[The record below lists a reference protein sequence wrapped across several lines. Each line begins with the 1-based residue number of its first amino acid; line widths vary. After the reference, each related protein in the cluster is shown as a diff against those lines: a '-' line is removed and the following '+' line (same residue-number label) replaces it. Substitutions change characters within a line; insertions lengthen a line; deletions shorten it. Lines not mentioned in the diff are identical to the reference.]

1 MMEHTRSSLAALA
14 AIGFLLAAS
23 PAVADDEASNR
34 PLVVA
39 SEHGNCY
46 AKSVPSASYGNEGQT
61 RVYVVERDADTL
73 AATYEW
79 YANRLRLEC
88 NVADSGGVTALSIIE
103 FGPWARG
110 QEASDDVLALAFYWN
125 GRLLRRYSTL
135 DIAGRPSNVSASVSH
150 YSVIEEVLGYQWVDG
165 NRYRFAI
172 RTIDNRVI
180 TFDAGA
186 GTIVS
191 SIAAGE

>member
-1 MMEHTRSSLAALA
+1 MTYRRVLFLAISAL
-14 AIGFLLAAS
+14 FLTAPFAF
-23 PAVADDEASNR
+23 ADQEASNR

-39 SEHGNCY
+39 SEYGNCY

-61 RVYVVERDADTL
+61 RVYLVERDADTL
-73 AATYEW
+73 VATYDW

-88 NVADSGGVTALSIIE
+88 NVADPSGVTALSIVE

-110 QEASDDVLALAFYWN
+110 QEASGNVLALAFYWN

-150 YSVIEEVLGYQWVDG
+150 YSVIDEVLGYQWADG
-165 NRYRFAI
+165 NRYHFAI

-191 SIAAGE
+191 SVAAGE

>member
-1 MMEHTRSSLAALA
+1 MRHGRLNLAALA
-14 AIGFLLAAS
+14 AIGVLLAAL
-23 PAVADDEASNR
+23 PAFADDEASNR

-46 AKSVPSASYGNEGQT
+46 AKSVPSARYGNEGQT
-61 RVYVVERDADTL
+61 HVYVVEGGADTL
-73 AATYEW
+73 VATFDW
-79 YANRLRLEC
+79 YADRLHLEC
-88 NVADSGGVTALSIIE
+88 NVADASGVTALSVVQ

-135 DIAGRPSNVSASVSH
+135 DIAGRPENVSASVSH
-150 YSVIEEVLGYQWVDG
+150 YSVIDEVIGYQWVDG

-172 RTIDNRVI
+172 RTIDNRTI
-180 TFDAGA
+180 TFDAAA

-191 SIAAGE
+191 SIAESR